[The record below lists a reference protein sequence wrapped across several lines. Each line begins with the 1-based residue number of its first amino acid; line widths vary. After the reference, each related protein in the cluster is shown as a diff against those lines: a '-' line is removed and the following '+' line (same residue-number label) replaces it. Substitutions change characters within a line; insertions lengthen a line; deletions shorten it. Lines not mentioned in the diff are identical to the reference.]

1 MWYHFRA
8 NFYLQT
14 SILSEWSKLRSNII
28 VRKIPSKKEVAPPYN
43 IHCFRTTG
51 VLRRSPFLIW
61 LRIMFSKRACY
72 EFSVVIDAV
81 NSLFFF
87 GLESDHWLPLSVTHS
102 LTNSLTDSCLVD
114 LMAFYDANCLMMSQQ
129 LLYCGKLF
137 FKVGKR
143 LCELSTYGWGCQ
155 TLDSYAIW
163 SCWGNLPNQKFS
175 WINMI
180 NLPIHVTK
188 CGKSYLADIA
198 NCIWY
203 LSRYSSSP
211 VSVH

>member
-1 MWYHFRA
+1 MWYHFCA

-28 VRKIPSKKEVAPPYN
+28 VRKIPSKKEVAPPYK

-87 GLESDHWLPLSVTHS
+87 GPESDHWLPLSKTHS

-129 LLYCGKLF
+129 PPRCSLVANAGGRPFCRELGIGWVHIGQWIFSISAISHALF
-137 FKVGKR
+137 WRNCVFCVF
-143 LCELSTYGWGCQ
+143 
-155 TLDSYAIW
+155 TL
-163 SCWGNLPNQKFS
+163 
-175 WINMI
+175 
-180 NLPIHVTK
+180 
-188 CGKSYLADIA
+188 
-198 NCIWY
+198 
-203 LSRYSSSP
+203 
-211 VSVH
+211 

>member
-28 VRKIPSKKEVAPPYN
+28 ERKIPSKKEVAPPYN

-61 LRIMFSKRACY
+61 LRIMFLKRACY
-72 EFSVVIDAV
+72 EFSVVIDVV

-87 GLESDHWLPLSVTHS
+87 GPESDHWLPLSVTHS

-129 LLYCGKLF
+129 LLYCGELFLRLEKDCVSCLHMVEAVKLLTAMLSEAGSGPF
-137 FKVGKR
+137 QIKSFHELIWSISQSTSQNVGKF
-143 LCELSTYGWGCQ
+143 
-155 TLDSYAIW
+155 I
-163 SCWGNLPNQKFS
+163 
-175 WINMI
+175 
-180 NLPIHVTK
+180 
-188 CGKSYLADIA
+188 
-198 NCIWY
+198 
-203 LSRYSSSP
+203 
-211 VSVH
+211 